1 VYWIEGGEAR
11 IRNVKTG
18 AADRGMTVV
27 EGIRAGTVVAT
38 SSFEKLRDNTPV
50 ERVKDRRRLETSGSD
65 LP

>member
-1 VYWIEGGEAR
+1 
-11 IRNVKTG
+11 
-18 AADRGMTVV
+18 MTVV
-27 EGIRAGTVVAT
+27 EGIRSGTVVAT